1 MKKKLS
7 MILFV
12 SWSVLVV
19 LILTFGTTVAGMIT
33 KFATNIIHSQFQK
46 LTDVEVFLEDEY
58 IIEESYRLEYI
69 TYPENNYDKEIVFT
83 SLTPEIF
90 TIKDGEIITGLR
102 TNQDKTVGKLL
113 ITSNKYP
120 NFKKEV
126 EINFTKVYPDKVD
139 FMIFDKH
146 QKDIPYNKLYI
157 GMNYYLY
164 SYMQLNNDSNA
175 IITENSY
182 EFIYDENYFTYVEDG
197 TNGIYLKTK
206 VDGYQIGDTFDPIN
220 TTIQMK
226 YNGKIVKSYDVTINP
241 LEKVDSFDK
250 IMLSYVDD
258 NIEITDDIFVDDNYF
273 IRIYQENQEKIIP
286 YVLETSDE
294 DIMEIKQN
302 LLMFHKAGNVKLTI
316 TLENGFQKEY
326 NILVR
331 NHLVE
336 PKISNL
342 KYNEEGKGIL
352 LTESNNAILIK
363 FDKEAKYQEWSYE
376 LITDLEKVATEQ
388 QKDKL
393 IISSMN
399 TGSAKLKIIVDDG
412 FEEPIIKVID
422 LIIIQNPHGKSRIS
436 KVFGLI
442 LGKVAGHFSFFILQ
456 AILAFWMMYY
466 YKGKKQWLN
475 VIIFLSFGLFI
486 ASLTEFIQLFIPG
499 RSGRI
504 IDVLLDM
511 SGYLLGTL
519 VAYLIYLL
527 IKKKKMKEGIKNEK

>member
-1 MKKKLS
+1 MY
-7 MILFV
+7 
-12 SWSVLVV
+12 
-19 LILTFGTTVAGMIT
+19 T
-33 KFATNIIHSQFQK
+33 
-46 LTDVEVFLEDEY
+46 
-58 IIEESYRLEYI
+58 
-69 TYPENNYDKEIVFT
+69 
-83 SLTPEIF
+83 
-90 TIKDGEIITGLR
+90 
-102 TNQDKTVGKLL
+102 
-113 ITSNKYP
+113 
-120 NFKKEV
+120 
-126 EINFTKVYPDKVD
+126 
-139 FMIFDKH
+139 
-146 QKDIPYNKLYI
+146 PYNKLYI

-164 SYMQLNNDSNA
+164 SHMQLNNDSNA

-302 LLMFHKAGNVKLTI
+302 LLMFHKGGNVKLTI

-352 LTESNNAILIK
+352 VTESNNAILIK
-363 FDKEAKYQEWSYE
+363 FDKDVKYQEWSYE

-442 LGKVAGHFSFFILQ
+442 LGKFAGHFSFFILQ

-499 RSGRI
+499 RSGKI
-504 IDVLLDM
+504 MDVLLDM
-511 SGYLLGTL
+511 AGYLLGTL
-519 VAYLIYLL
+519 MAYLIYLL
-527 IKKKKMKEGIKNEK
+527 IKKQKKKEEIKNEK

>member
-139 FMIFDKH
+139 FIIYDKH
-146 QKDIPYNKLYI
+146 QKAIQYNKLYI

-164 SYMQLNNDSNA
+164 SHMQLNNDSNA

-241 LEKVDSFDK
+241 LEKVASFDK
-250 IMLSYVDD
+250 IMLSYEDE

-302 LLMFHKAGNVKLTI
+302 LLMFHKAGNVKLMI

-352 LTESNNAILIK
+352 VTESNNAILIK
-363 FDKEAKYQEWSYE
+363 FDKEVTYQEWSYE
-376 LITDLEKVATEQ
+376 LITDLKKVATEQ

-442 LGKVAGHFSFFILQ
+442 LGKFAGHFSFFILQ

-499 RSGRI
+499 RSGKI
-504 IDVLLDM
+504 MDVLLDM
-511 SGYLLGTL
+511 AGYLLGTL
-519 VAYLIYLL
+519 MAYLIYLL
-527 IKKKKMKEGIKNEK
+527 IKKKKKKEEIKNEK